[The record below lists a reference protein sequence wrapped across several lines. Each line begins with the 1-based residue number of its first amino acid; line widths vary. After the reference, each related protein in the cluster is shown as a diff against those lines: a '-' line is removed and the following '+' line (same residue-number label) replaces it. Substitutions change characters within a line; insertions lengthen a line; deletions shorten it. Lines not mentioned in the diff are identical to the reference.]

1 MSAERVNFHGTAIVI
16 GKTGLLFVG
25 PSGSGK
31 SELAFSFLT
40 EAERCGLQA
49 SLVADDQ
56 IFLSLRDGEIL
67 AERPKSIAGLME
79 LRGSGIVEV
88 ASVASATLHYA
99 ITPVPHVDSPRL
111 PPENE
116 WLELPVGSRLPL
128 IRIPLSSI
136 TPYGKFAALAQNL
149 FKAKGM

>member
-1 MSAERVNFHGTAIVI
+1 MSADRTNVHGTAIVI
-16 GKTGLLFVG
+16 GDTGLLFVG

-49 SLVADDQ
+49 ALVADDQ
-56 IFLSLRDGEIL
+56 VFVSSQNGAVF
-67 AERPKSIAGLME
+67 AERPETITGLME
-79 LRGSGIVEV
+79 LRGSGIV
-88 ASVASATLHYA
+88 SVNSVPSAVLHYA
-99 ITPVPHVDSPRL
+99 ITPVPHPQSPRL
-111 PPENE
+111 PPEEE
-116 WLELPVGSRLPL
+116 WLELPFGTRLPL
-128 IRIPLSSI
+128 IRIPLASI

>member
-1 MSAERVNFHGTAIVI
+1 MSADRTNVHGTAIVI
-16 GKTGLLFVG
+16 GDTGLLFVG

-49 SLVADDQ
+49 ALVADDQ
-56 IFLSLRDGEIL
+56 VFISLQNGAVL
-67 AERPKSIAGLME
+67 AERPETIAGLME
-79 LRGSGIVEV
+79 LRGSGIV
-88 ASVASATLHYA
+88 SVNSVPSAALHYA
-99 ITPVPHVDSPRL
+99 ITPLPHPQSPRL
-111 PPENE
+111 PPEEE
-116 WLELPVGSRLPL
+116 WLELPFDTRLPL
-128 IRIPLSSI
+128 IRIPLASI